1 MTEGQAERSQSA
13 ADNLRTAGLDER
25 AISRLG
31 ELKRQILSGERSELT
46 QAHKYL
52 LFVKYLLAADQLH
65 DGEPD

>member
-31 ELKRQILSGERSELT
+31 ELKRQILELIVEHEARAPAAGSG
-46 QAHKYL
+46 A
-52 LFVKYLLAADQLH
+52 
-65 DGEPD
+65 